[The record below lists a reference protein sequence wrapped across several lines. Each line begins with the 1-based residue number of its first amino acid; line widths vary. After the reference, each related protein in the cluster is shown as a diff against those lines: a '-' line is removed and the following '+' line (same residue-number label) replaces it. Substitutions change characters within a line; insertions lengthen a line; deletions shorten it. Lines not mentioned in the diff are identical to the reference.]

1 MRNRRGL
8 STVVGIVFFV
18 IAMTSVIT
26 YISFSMDTIERFG
39 QSVLVKKSV
48 DIDRGNEKFEI
59 IRSEIVDGKFNF
71 TIQNLG
77 TIPVKFTR
85 LFVENKTDST
95 WTPARYTIDR
105 EVTYGE
111 SITNIGQNI
120 PLQALN
126 TQSYSLKLMTA
137 RGNAAQFFV
146 NSVGTQPLN
155 VNLRALPGTIPTGF
169 QTLLVLDVTN
179 NAPNISKLL
188 NLRPE
193 LDSVVQSCPSG
204 ECVVTYVSGPTP
216 TSFDSLAPGDIAS
229 FEWVYKITGDAGDS
243 VDFTASLVDGIS
255 EDTATVTVT
264 SVQEAIESGSALI
277 AQGLNAVSL
286 NDDILVFHQE
296 TINVPSNN
304 YQMAPF
310 ATDGGN
316 NGLRIELDEENPQF
330 WTNGATADMTVPA
343 GIWTVSMR
351 LQSEAMPN
359 ELIGK
364 GEDLIFHFED
374 GPGIDPDNSESKSSR
389 DLEECGLSQFQ
400 ERIQATA
407 DDAEQDGDGSNDVGP
422 GGSSDHELVYTGG
435 NHQWIGLR
443 WSLDVPQGAIIS
455 SADIRFRADESK
467 SGTSPDLII
476 GAEDTDNA
484 AQFTSSS
491 HNVDDRWDGA
501 INTVTSATVVW
512 NNIPD
517 WTKNDEGAAQTTPD
531 LKNIVQ
537 EIVDRPGWVS
547 GNGIVFIIKDNSGGS
562 NTNKR
567 TAEHFDAGG
576 PGQAARLT
584 VNYGSLGGGPEWQ
597 STSGPHESGAYYFDG
612 VNDCFR
618 SKNNI
623 SGGDGNNING
633 EPDTTSLWFKT
644 DGIVTGEQFLV
655 AWKDGGT
662 LPNTDHYQIGLDN
675 KKVKFR
681 FGTGGSDVT
690 TCLSMNEY
698 DDDKWYHVVAVRGSG
713 DRCDLYIT
721 DINGNDAEAVITQD
735 NTYGTNLVDASGK
748 WHVGSNKDENG
759 NWFKGWIDDIIHWN
773 DRGLSS
779 NEADDLSKTNYGT
792 SAHQFSFYLER
803 TDDTGN
809 SIENY
814 QTFIDEDISFQD
826 PKGGDNND
834 DSTYGIFNVT
844 LSMPQVNLTATQR
857 INFTMLYQTATP
869 TWEPLEIDM
878 KVDDE
883 GLNPYS
889 SYLQIPPPSIPFPSY
904 WIYDNDD
911 KVEFWFLN
919 LGPNGIWLQYQG
931 TRVIFN
937 DNDSD
942 TSYAGLVRR
951 VNGTTGE
958 FNVDAD
964 KDSLF
969 IPVGSKAFI
978 RFWEPTTVPSNNP
991 PGSGAL
997 IPPGFYKT
1005 SVWLSAY
1012 DDAGETFSRSISLGT
1027 VEVID

>member
-204 ECVVTYVSGPTP
+204 ECLVTYVSGPTP

-304 YQMAPF
+304 YQMASS

-316 NGLRIELDEENPQF
+316 NGLRIELDKDRPQF
-330 WTNGATADMTVPA
+330 WTNSAAADMTVPA

-374 GPGIDPDNSESKSSR
+374 GPGIDPDNSESNSSR
-389 DLEECGLSQFQ
+389 DLKGCTPEAYEIDAG
-400 ERIQATA
+400 T
-407 DDAEQDGDGSNDVGP
+407 DDAEEDNGSVTTTSTDLDLQNP
-422 GGSSDHELVYTGG
+422 QYT
-435 NHQWIGLR
+435 GLR
-443 WSLDVPQGAIIS
+443 WIDINISPGATIA
-455 SADIRFRADESK
+455 SANIEFTAEGQD
-467 SGTSPDLII
+467 SGTSPTYTIYGEKIAD
-476 GAEDTDNA
+476 APT
-484 AQFTSSS
+484 F
-491 HNVDDRWDGA
+491 
-501 INTVTSATVVW
+501 SATSFSISSRDPTGAQVIWSNVPAW
-512 NNIPD
+512 SNGESGPD
-517 WTKNDEGAAQTTPD
+517 TTTPD
-531 LKNIVQ
+531 ISSIIQ
-537 EIVDRPGWVS
+537 EIVNQEGWSS
-547 GNGIVFIIKDNSGGS
+547 GNALVIIIHASGGNDRDAES
-562 NTNKR
+562 FEGNQFK
-567 TAEHFDAGG
+567 TAKLTINLQASGG
-576 PGQAARLT
+576 
-584 VNYGSLGGGPEWQ
+584 VPEWQ
-597 STSGPHESGAYYFDG
+597 ATSGPHESGAYYFDG
-612 VNDCFR
+612 DDCFR
-618 SKNNI
+618 SKNDI
-623 SGGDGNNING
+623 IGGGNNING

-662 LPNTDHYQIGLDN
+662 LPNTEHYQIGLDN
-675 KKVKFR
+675 FGKVKFR
-681 FGTGGSDVT
+681 FGTGGSHVT
-690 TCLSMNEY
+690 TCLSVNEY
-698 DDDKWYHVVAVRGSG
+698 DDDKWYHVVAVRESG
-713 DRCDLYIT
+713 DWCALYIT
-721 DINGNDAEAVITQD
+721 DIDGNDAEAVITQD
-735 NTYGTNLVDASGK
+735 NTYDTYSVDASGK

-773 DRGLSS
+773 DRALSS

-792 SAHQFSFYLER
+792 GAHQFSFYLER

-809 SIENY
+809 SIEKY

-844 LSMPQVNLTATQR
+844 LSMPLVDLTATQR